1 MSKHGN
7 KAKCFRIG
15 QKSGKTG
22 QFKQN
27 KQTFYFYLAEFARLY
42 LRDFFF
48 LSFHFTGQLEKQ
60 PSDFSPGIP

>member
-1 MSKHGN
+1 MGIKLSALGLVKSQEKLGN
-7 KAKCFRIG
+7 LNK
-15 QKSGKTG
+15 
-22 QFKQN
+22 N

>member
-22 QFKQN
+22 QFKQ
-27 KQTFYFYLAEFARLY
+27 KQTNFLFLLGRICKAVFERFLLPFFSFYRA
-42 LRDFFF
+42 
-48 LSFHFTGQLEKQ
+48 T
-60 PSDFSPGIP
+60 